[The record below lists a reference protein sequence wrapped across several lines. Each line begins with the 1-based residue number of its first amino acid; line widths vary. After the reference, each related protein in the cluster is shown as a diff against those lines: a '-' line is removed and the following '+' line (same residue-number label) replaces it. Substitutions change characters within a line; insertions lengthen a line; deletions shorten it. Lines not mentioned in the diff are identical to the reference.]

1 MPTLLLIC
9 GLPGAGKTTLAKRL
23 EQERPALRLTP
34 DEWMAALR
42 IDLFDESRRSAVEG
56 LQWQITARTLA
67 LGADVILDWGFWSR
81 VERDDYRGRA
91 KRLGARAE
99 LYYLEL
105 SPTALWERV
114 DARNRELPPA
124 TAHITRAQLEQY
136 TRSFEP
142 PTRDEVATAS

>member
-34 DEWMAALR
+34 DEWMAALQ
-42 IDLFDESRRSAVEG
+42 IDLFDESTRNAVEG
-56 LQWQITARTLA
+56 LQWQIAARTLA

-91 KRLGARAE
+91 TRLGARAE
-99 LYYLEL
+99 LHYVGLSLE
-105 SPTALWERV
+105 ALWERV
-114 DARNRELPPA
+114 DARNRERPA
-124 TAHITRAQLEQY
+124 DTAHITRAQLEQY
-136 TRSFEP
+136 ARSFEP
-142 PTRDEVATAS
+142 PTRDEVATES